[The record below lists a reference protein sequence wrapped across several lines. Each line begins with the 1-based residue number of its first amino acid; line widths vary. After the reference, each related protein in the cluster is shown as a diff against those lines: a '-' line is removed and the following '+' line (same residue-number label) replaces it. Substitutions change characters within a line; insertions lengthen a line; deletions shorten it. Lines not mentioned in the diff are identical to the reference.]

1 MRKKSRLSPVRL
13 LSLGYLITILIGT
26 LLLMLPMSSKT
37 GEMTSF
43 IDSLFTATSATC
55 VTGLV
60 AFDTF
65 THWSICGQIIILV
78 LIQIGGLGFMTIITL
93 LFMLFKRNI
102 SLYNRTVL
110 MQSAGTYNI
119 SEVTRLI
126 KRIIIGTGLF
136 EITGAAILTT
146 VFMKEMPTGRAIY
159 YGVFHSVS
167 AFCNAGFDIIGST
180 TGSLTPYY
188 NNPVVLITIM
198 MLIVIGGLGFIV
210 WSDLLDTRF
219 KFKKLQTHSKIVLV
233 ATSIL
238 ILVPAGMYFIF
249 EFTTFGQSGHFLDL
263 TLGEKIL
270 NSLFFSISPRT
281 AGFNA
286 LDLNE
291 LTSSGKLLTIMLM
304 FIGGNSGST
313 AGGIK
318 VTTFVVIIA
327 NLLASARGNQKVV
340 MFKRKIPSSV
350 IKQASSLFMAYLIM
364 VLMSTLII
372 TSYESLYTF
381 EQVLFEVVSAIGTV
395 GLSLGVSGTA
405 SALTQLILIILMYAG
420 RLGALALFSIFA
432 RERNENILEQPKG
445 KIMVG

>member
-1 MRKKSRLSPVRL
+1 MKKKSRLSPVRL

-26 LLLMLPMSSKT
+26 FLLMLPMSSKT
-37 GEMTSF
+37 GETTSF

-126 KRIIIGTGLF
+126 KRIIIGTALF

-146 VFMKEMPTGRAIY
+146 VFMKEMSIGRAIY
-159 YGVFHSVS
+159 YGVFHSIS

-188 NNPVVLITIM
+188 NNPVLLITIM

-210 WSDLLDTRF
+210 WSDLLDTKF

-238 ILVPAGMYFIF
+238 ILLPAGMYFIF

-263 TLGEKIL
+263 SFGEKIL

-291 LTSSGKLLTIMLM
+291 LTSSGKLLTIILM

-313 AGGIK
+313 AGGVK

-340 MFKRKIPSSV
+340 MFKRKISSSV

-364 VLMSTLII
+364 VLVATLII
-372 TSYESLYTF
+372 TSYELYTF

>member
-1 MRKKSRLSPVRL
+1 MKKKSRLSPVRL

-26 LLLMLPMSSKT
+26 FLLMLPMSSKT
-37 GEMTSF
+37 GETTSF

-126 KRIIIGTGLF
+126 KRIIIGTALF

-146 VFMKEMPTGRAIY
+146 VFMKEMPIGRAIY
-159 YGVFHSVS
+159 YGVFHSIS

-188 NNPVVLITIM
+188 NNPVLLITIM

-210 WSDLLDTRF
+210 WSDLLDTKF
-219 KFKKLQTHSKIVLV
+219 IFKKLQTHSKIVLV

-263 TLGEKIL
+263 SFGEKIL

-291 LTSSGKLLTIMLM
+291 LTSSGKLLTIILM

-313 AGGIK
+313 AGGVK